1 LPLAKR
7 LKMDHEFAVAV
18 QRVGPRAWGWA
29 MESQETLP
37 LQEDRTGVADGA
49 PAADAVVAGK
59 LGTGASVAVLGLA
72 LAACDSGG
80 GGTGGGVVAIT
91 PTPTPTP
98 TPAPPPTAA
107 QAARFLAQAT
117 MGANSAD
124 IAEVQARG
132 FDAWI
137 TAQFAKT
144 RATSHWD
151 WLVAKGYNAATYTNT
166 SSGFDNS
173 MWAQMIGAGDQLRQ
187 RVGMALLEL
196 FVVNADSS
204 ASIWRAFAMGAYV
217 DILLDNAF
225 GNFRTLLD
233 QVTRSA
239 AMATFLTYL
248 NNRKAN
254 ATTGSV
260 PDENYAREL
269 MQLFTIGLYRLN
281 MDGSLVLSGG
291 NPVETYGPADV
302 SGLARVFTGLSL
314 DSTDITTPD
323 RYKRPLV
330 INASLHETGASSF
343 LGTNVPAGTEA
354 MEAIRIA
361 LDAIFAHPNVPPFVS
376 RQLIQKLVTSNPSP
390 AYIGRVAAKFA
401 DNGAGV
407 RGDLQAVIRAILM
420 DSEARAEPSGT
431 SAGKL
436 REPVMRLTNWARAF
450 GATSPTDAWAVGI
463 TSNESNRLGQ
473 TMGRAPSVFNWFR
486 PSYSPPN
493 TAIATA
499 NLVAP
504 EFQITNEISVVGYVN
519 FMQSVVSNGGLTDL
533 RTDYAEL
540 TALAGDSQA
549 LVAKVNLLLAADQLS
564 GATHAQIRTAV
575 DSTTNTANR
584 VQIAVLLVLVSPEYL
599 TLK

>member
-1 LPLAKR
+1 
-7 LKMDHEFAVAV
+7 
-18 QRVGPRAWGWA
+18 
-29 MESQETLP
+29 
-37 LQEDRTGVADGA
+37 
-49 PAADAVVAGK
+49 
-59 LGTGASVAVLGLA
+59 
-72 LAACDSGG
+72 
-80 GGTGGGVVAIT
+80 
-91 PTPTPTP
+91 
-98 TPAPPPTAA
+98 
-107 QAARFLAQAT
+107 
-117 MGANSAD
+117 
-124 IAEVQARG
+124 
-132 FDAWI
+132 
-137 TAQFAKT
+137 
-144 RATSHWD
+144 
-151 WLVAKGYNAATYTNT
+151 
-166 SSGFDNS
+166 
-173 MWAQMIGAGDQLRQ
+173 
-187 RVGMALLEL
+187 
-196 FVVNADSS
+196 
-204 ASIWRAFAMGAYV
+204 
-217 DILLDNAF
+217 
-225 GNFRTLLD
+225 
-233 QVTRSA
+233 
-239 AMATFLTYL
+239 
-248 NNRKAN
+248 
-254 ATTGSV
+254 
-260 PDENYAREL
+260 
-269 MQLFTIGLYRLN
+269 
-281 MDGSLVLSGG
+281 
-291 NPVETYGPADV
+291 
-302 SGLARVFTGLSL
+302 
-314 DSTDITTPD
+314 
-323 RYKRPLV
+323 
-330 INASLHETGASSF
+330 
-343 LGTNVPAGTEA
+343 